1 MQPAAL
7 DAAILEKL
15 ISAAVAAPS
24 MHNTQP
30 WRYRLNPDTVALEV
44 RAAPERGLRYTDPM
58 GRGLSVSAGAAVF
71 NLRVAVAHFGWEPVV
86 RLLPH
91 RSQPDLLATVGLGA
105 SPGDGAGT
113 HDDPHPGSYDGP
125 HVAPGSY
132 DAPHVAPGPHDGP
145 HDGPR
150 PGSYDGPR
158 PGPQRGLYDGL
169 YDAIWRR
176 HSSRAPFSGRRLPA
190 RVLGELTEAAR
201 ANGATLRLAAP
212 GETSRLLRLTAEA
225 ERRTCGDPRRRAES
239 RDWVRDT
246 GPYGIPPAALGP
258 RDATGRLPMRDY
270 LGQGADGRRDGHP
283 PAAVF
288 ESRPAI
294 AVLSTA
300 QDRRTDW
307 LRAGQALEHVLLL
320 ATSYGVRASLL
331 HQALEWPDLRWSLS
345 DAHRTPGHVQ
355 MLIRLGYGPMGP
367 ATPRGEA
374 AGALDGGGP
383 AT

>member
-7 DAAILEKL
+7 DATILEKL

-44 RAAPERGLRYTDPM
+44 RAAPERGLRYADPM

-105 SPGDGAGT
+105 SPRDGAGT
-113 HDDPHPGSYDGP
+113 QADPHPGSYDGP
-125 HVAPGSY
+125 Y
-132 DAPHVAPGPHDGP
+132 DAPHVAPGSYDGP
-145 HDGPR
+145 YDGPR
-150 PGSYDGPR
+150 PGPYDGLHDGPR

-190 RVLGELTEAAR
+190 RVLCELTEAAR

-270 LGQGADGRRDGHP
+270 LGQGPDGRRDGHP
-283 PAAVF
+283 SAAVF

-331 HQALEWPDLRWSLS
+331 HQALEWSDLRWSLS